1 LRCRQGYCYH
11 GFADKETMH
20 EIKIAEELS
29 AIVIGAAAGSGL
41 KKVDRVNVC
50 FGEFIQVVPSIFE
63 RAFREA
69 VRETPADSALLD
81 IEIIPAE
88 LRCLACGTLYNPD
101 GETYAC
107 GACGSEEISV
117 VHGKEL
123 FIKSIEGG

>member
-1 LRCRQGYCYH
+1 MRCRQGYCFH
-11 GFADKETMH
+11 GFAEKETMH
-20 EIKIAEELS
+20 EIRIAEELS
-29 AIVIGAAAGSGL
+29 AIVIGAAAGSRL
-41 KKVDRVNVC
+41 TKVDRVNVC

-69 VRETPADSALLD
+69 VSETPAADALLD

-88 LRCLACGTLYNPD
+88 SRCISCGTIYYPD

-107 GACGSEEISV
+107 GSCGSEEIEV
-117 VHGKEL
+117 IHGKEL

>member
-1 LRCRQGYCYH
+1 
-11 GFADKETMH
+11 MH
-20 EIKIAEELS
+20 EIRIAEELS
-29 AIVIGAAAGSGL
+29 AIVTGTATGSGL

-50 FGEFIQVVPSIFE
+50 FGEFIQVVPEIFE

-69 VRETPADSALLD
+69 VRETPAADALLE

-88 LRCLACGTLYNPD
+88 LRCIACGTMYNPD
-101 GETYAC
+101 SEVYVC

-123 FIKSIEGG
+123 FIKSIEGD